1 MNRPRA
7 VVVGATGF
15 LGRHV
20 RSALATAG
28 WEAVAAARRPEGP
41 RRVTL
46 PPAGPLRHVL
56 APALR
61 DLAPTLV
68 VNAAG
73 LIWRPEPA
81 AMAVANAEVP
91 EQIALALADSAAPAR
106 LVHLGS
112 CLEYAPVPP
121 PAAIDER
128 TPTRPESP
136 YGRSKLEGSRRLGAV
151 AAAHGLDVVELRVF
165 NAIGPGMSPASVLGA
180 ALDALQAARDRGGR
194 AELRLLNLRQHRDY
208 VDARD
213 VADAVVAAATAAV
226 GDDRTLNVGSGVA
239 RSAEEVVRALALAS
253 GVGHDLRLVP
263 APAGAA
269 RAAGASW
276 QLADIRR
283 ARAVLG
289 WSPRRSLSRTVRDV
303 WASADADDPTPRD
316 SRREKASR
324 HD

>member
-1 MNRPRA
+1 MTRPRA
-7 VVVGATGF
+7 VVVGASGF

-20 RSALATAG
+20 RSALTTAG
-28 WEAVAAARRPEGP
+28 WQVVAAARHPDGP
-41 RRVTL
+41 RRIAL
-46 PPAGPLRHVL
+46 PPAGPLRPVL
-56 APALR
+56 TPALR
-61 DLAPTLV
+61 DLSPALV

-91 EQIALALADSAAPAR
+91 EQIALALADSGVPAR

-112 CLEYAPVPP
+112 CLEYGPVPP
-121 PAAIDER
+121 PVAIDER
-128 TPTRPESP
+128 TPTRPTSP
-136 YGRSKLEGSRRLGAV
+136 YGRTKLEGCRRLGAV
-151 AAAHGLDVVELRVF
+151 AVARGLDAVVLRVF
-165 NAIGPGMSPASVLGA
+165 NAIGPGMSPVSVLGA
-180 ALDALQAARDRGGR
+180 ALAALRAARGRGGR

-239 RSAEEVVRALALAS
+239 RSAEEVVRALAGES
-253 GVGHDLRLVP
+253 GVGHDLVLVP

-269 RAAGASW
+269 RAAGAGW

-289 WSPRRSLSRTVRDV
+289 WSPRRSLSTTVRDV
-303 WASADADDPTPRD
+303 WAYADADYPAHATHG
-316 SRREKASR
+316 REKGEQA
-324 HD
+324 